1 MEGSALRLHDR
12 VAIITGGAQGI
23 GRAIGLLL
31 AQNGADIVIADINHK
46 QAEETA
52 QEIALLGRKSLAVK
66 VDVSNFSEAEN
77 LGKTVFDAFGQID
90 ILVNNAGITRDGFVL
105 RMKEE
110 EWDAVIAI
118 NLKSVFNCSKAVI
131 RYMGKQRGGKIISV
145 ASVVGQ
151 IGNIGQANYAASK
164 AGIIGFTKTLAREFA
179 SRGIMVNAVAPG
191 FIETDM
197 TRTLPEKVREGF
209 ISNIPLGRMGT
220 PEEIAEAVLFLASD
234 ASNYIT
240 AGDKYKWWIIYV
252 KKLIE
257 GGAGWQ
263 VTLKKKSR
271 QSLWNSSG

>member
-1 MEGSALRLHDR
+1 M
-12 VAIITGGAQGI
+12 
-23 GRAIGLLL
+23 
-31 AQNGADIVIADINHK
+31 AQNGARIVTADINDK

-52 QEIALLGRKSLAVK
+52 QEIALLGLGRKSLAVK

-90 ILVNNAGITRDGFVL
+90 ILVNNAGITRDGFFL

-110 EWDAVIAI
+110 EWDAVIAV

-191 FIETDM
+191 FIETGM

-220 PEEIAEAVLFLASD
+220 PGEIAEAVLFLATD

-240 AGDKYKWWIIYV
+240 GQVINV
-252 KKLIE
+252 N
-257 GGAGWQ
+257 GG
-263 VTLKKKSR
+263 LYM
-271 QSLWNSSG
+271 

>member
-1 MEGSALRLHDR
+1 MEGDTLRLHDR

-31 AQNGADIVIADINHK
+31 AKNGARIVIADINDK

-90 ILVNNAGITRDGFVL
+90 ILVNNAGITRDGFFL

-110 EWDAVIAI
+110 EWDAVIAV

-220 PEEIAEAVLFLASD
+220 PGEIAEAVLFLATD

-240 AGDKYKWWIIYV
+240 GQVINV
-252 KKLIE
+252 N
-257 GGAGWQ
+257 GG
-263 VTLKKKSR
+263 LYM
-271 QSLWNSSG
+271 

>member
-1 MEGSALRLHDR
+1 MEGDALRLHDR

-31 AQNGADIVIADINHK
+31 AKNGAQIVIADINDK

-52 QEIALLGRKSLAVK
+52 QEIALLGRKSLALK

-77 LGKTVFDAFGQID
+77 LGKTVFDAFGRID
-90 ILVNNAGITRDGFVL
+90 ILVNNAGITRDGLFL

-110 EWDAVIAI
+110 EWDAVITI

-151 IGNIGQANYAASK
+151 IGNIGQANYGASK

-191 FIETDM
+191 FIETGM

-220 PEEIAEAVLFLASD
+220 PEEIAEAVLFLATD

-240 AGDKYKWWIIYV
+240 GQVINV
-252 KKLIE
+252 N
-257 GGAGWQ
+257 GG
-263 VTLKKKSR
+263 LYM
-271 QSLWNSSG
+271 

>member
-1 MEGSALRLHDR
+1 MEGDALRLHDR

-31 AQNGADIVIADINHK
+31 AQNGAQIVIADINDK

-52 QEIALLGRKSLAVK
+52 QEIGLLGRKSIAVK

-77 LGKTVFDAFGQID
+77 LGKTVFDAFGRID
-90 ILVNNAGITRDGFVL
+90 ILVNNAGITRDGLFL

-151 IGNIGQANYAASK
+151 TGNIGQANYGASK

-191 FIETDM
+191 FIETGM

-220 PEEIAEAVLFLASD
+220 PEEIAEAVLFLATD

-240 AGDKYKWWIIYV
+240 GQVINV
-252 KKLIE
+252 N
-257 GGAGWQ
+257 GG
-263 VTLKKKSR
+263 LYM
-271 QSLWNSSG
+271 

>member
-1 MEGSALRLHDR
+1 MEGDVLRLHDR
-12 VAIITGGAQGI
+12 VAIVTGGAQGI
-23 GRAIGLLL
+23 GRSIGLLL
-31 AQNGADIVIADINHK
+31 AQNGAHIVIADINDK

-52 QEIALLGRKSLAVK
+52 QEISLLGRKSLAVK

-77 LGKTVFDAFGQID
+77 LGKTVFDAFGRID
-90 ILVNNAGITRDGFVL
+90 ILVNNAGITRDGLFL

-110 EWDAVIAI
+110 EWDAVITG
-118 NLKSVFNCSKAVI
+118 NLKSVFNCSKGVI

-191 FIETDM
+191 FIETGM

-240 AGDKYKWWIIYV
+240 GQVINV
-252 KKLIE
+252 N
-257 GGAGWQ
+257 GG
-263 VTLKKKSR
+263 LYM
-271 QSLWNSSG
+271 

>member
-1 MEGSALRLHDR
+1 MERDALRLHDR

-31 AQNGADIVIADINHK
+31 AQNGARIVIADINDK

-52 QEIALLGRKSLAVK
+52 QEIGLLGRKSIAVK

-90 ILVNNAGITRDGFVL
+90 ILVNNAGITRDGLFL

-191 FIETDM
+191 FIETGM

-220 PEEIAEAVLFLASD
+220 PEEIAEAVLFLATD

-240 AGDKYKWWIIYV
+240 GQVINV
-252 KKLIE
+252 N
-257 GGAGWQ
+257 GG
-263 VTLKKKSR
+263 LYM
-271 QSLWNSSG
+271 

>member
-1 MEGSALRLHDR
+1 MEGDALRLHDR
-12 VAIITGGAQGI
+12 VAIVTGGAQGI

-31 AQNGADIVIADINHK
+31 AQNGAQIVIADINDK

-52 QEIALLGRKSLAVK
+52 QEIGLSGRKSIAVK
-66 VDVSNFSEAEN
+66 VDVSNFSEAKN
-77 LGKTVFDAFGQID
+77 LGKTVFDAFGRID
-90 ILVNNAGITRDGFVL
+90 ILVNNAGITRDGLFL

-151 IGNIGQANYAASK
+151 IGNIGQANYGASK

-191 FIETDM
+191 FIETGM
-197 TRTLPEKVREGF
+197 TRTLSEKVREGF
-209 ISNIPLGRMGT
+209 VSNIPLGRMGT
-220 PEEIAEAVLFLASD
+220 PEEIAEAVLFLATD

-240 AGDKYKWWIIYV
+240 GQVINV
-252 KKLIE
+252 N
-257 GGAGWQ
+257 GG
-263 VTLKKKSR
+263 LYM
-271 QSLWNSSG
+271 

>member
-1 MEGSALRLHDR
+1 MEGDPLKLHDR

-31 AQNGADIVIADINHK
+31 AQNGADIVIADKNDQ
-46 QAEETA
+46 QAEETV
-52 QEIALLGRKSLAVK
+52 QEISLLGRKSLAVK
-66 VDVSNFSEAEN
+66 VDVSNFSEAEK
-77 LGKTVFDAFGQID
+77 LGKTVFDAFGRID
-90 ILVNNAGITRDGFVL
+90 ILVNNAGITRDGLFL

-110 EWDAVIAI
+110 EWDEVIAI
-118 NLKSVFNCSKAVI
+118 NLKSVFNCSKGVI
-131 RYMGKQRGGKIISV
+131 RYLGKQRGGKIISV

-151 IGNIGQANYAASK
+151 MGNIGQANYAASK

-179 SRGIMVNAVAPG
+179 SRRIMVNAVAPG

-197 TRTLPEKVREGF
+197 TRTLPEKVREEF

-240 AGDKYKWWIIYV
+240 GQVINV
-252 KKLIE
+252 N
-257 GGAGWQ
+257 GG
-263 VTLKKKSR
+263 LYM
-271 QSLWNSSG
+271 

>member
-1 MEGSALRLHDR
+1 MEGDTLRLHDR

-31 AQNGADIVIADINHK
+31 AKNGARIVIADINDK

-90 ILVNNAGITRDGFVL
+90 ILVNNAGITRDGFFL

-110 EWDAVIAI
+110 EWDAVIAV

-220 PEEIAEAVLFLASD
+220 PEEIAEAVFFLATD

-240 AGDKYKWWIIYV
+240 GQVINV
-252 KKLIE
+252 N
-257 GGAGWQ
+257 GG
-263 VTLKKKSR
+263 LYM
-271 QSLWNSSG
+271 

>member
-1 MEGSALRLHDR
+1 MEGDALRLHDR

-31 AQNGADIVIADINHK
+31 AKNGAHIVIADINDK

-52 QEIALLGRKSLAVK
+52 QEIVLLGRKSLAVK
-66 VDVSNFSEAEN
+66 VDVSNFSEAAN

-90 ILVNNAGITRDGFVL
+90 ILVNNAGITRDGLVL

-131 RYMGKQRGGKIISV
+131 RYMGKRRGGKIISV

-179 SRGIMVNAVAPG
+179 SRGIMVNAVSPG

-197 TRTLPEKVREGF
+197 TRTLPEKVRKGF

-220 PEEIAEAVLFLASD
+220 PEEIAEVVLFLATD

-240 AGDKYKWWIIYV
+240 GQVINV
-252 KKLIE
+252 N
-257 GGAGWQ
+257 GG
-263 VTLKKKSR
+263 LYM
-271 QSLWNSSG
+271 

>member
-1 MEGSALRLHDR
+1 MEGDALRLHDR

-31 AQNGADIVIADINHK
+31 AQNGAQIVIADINDK

-77 LGKTVFDAFGQID
+77 LGKTVFDAFGRID
-90 ILVNNAGITRDGFVL
+90 ILVNNAGITRDGLFL

-110 EWDAVIAI
+110 EWDAVITI

-151 IGNIGQANYAASK
+151 IGNIGQANYGASK

-191 FIETDM
+191 FIETGM

-220 PEEIAEAVLFLASD
+220 PEEIAEAVLFLATD

-240 AGDKYKWWIIYV
+240 GQVINV
-252 KKLIE
+252 N
-257 GGAGWQ
+257 GG
-263 VTLKKKSR
+263 LYM
-271 QSLWNSSG
+271 

>member
-1 MEGSALRLHDR
+1 MEGNALRLHDR

-31 AQNGADIVIADINHK
+31 ARNGAHIVIADINEK
-46 QAEETA
+46 QADDTA
-52 QEIALLGRKSLAVK
+52 QEIGMLGRKSLAVK
-66 VDVSNFSEAEN
+66 IDVSNFSEAEN

-90 ILVNNAGITRDGFVL
+90 ILVNNAGITRDGLFL

-131 RYMGKQRGGKIISV
+131 RYMGKQRGGKIISI

-191 FIETDM
+191 FIETEM
-197 TRTLPEKVREGF
+197 TRTLPAKVREGF

-240 AGDKYKWWIIYV
+240 GQVINV
-252 KKLIE
+252 N
-257 GGAGWQ
+257 GG
-263 VTLKKKSR
+263 LYM
-271 QSLWNSSG
+271 

>member
-1 MEGSALRLHDR
+1 MEGDALRLHDR

-31 AQNGADIVIADINHK
+31 AQNGAQIVIADINDK

-52 QEIALLGRKSLAVK
+52 QEIGLLGRKSLAVK

-90 ILVNNAGITRDGFVL
+90 ILVNNAGITRDGLFL

-151 IGNIGQANYAASK
+151 IGNIGQANYGASK

-191 FIETDM
+191 FIETGM

-220 PEEIAEAVLFLASD
+220 PEEIAEAVLFLATD

-240 AGDKYKWWIIYV
+240 GQVINV
-252 KKLIE
+252 N
-257 GGAGWQ
+257 GG
-263 VTLKKKSR
+263 LYM
-271 QSLWNSSG
+271 

>member
-220 PEEIAEAVLFLASD
+220 PEEIAEAVLFLATD

-240 AGDKYKWWIIYV
+240 GQVININ
-252 KKLIE
+252 
-257 GGAGWQ
+257 GG
-263 VTLKKKSR
+263 LYM
-271 QSLWNSSG
+271 

>member
-1 MEGSALRLHDR
+1 MQGDALRLHDR

-23 GRAIGLLL
+23 GRAIALLL
-31 AQNGADIVIADINHK
+31 AQNGAHIVIADINDK
-46 QAEETA
+46 QAEETS
-52 QEIALLGRKSLAVK
+52 QEIALLGRKTLAVK
-66 VDVSNFSEAEN
+66 VDVSNFSEAAN
-77 LGKTVFDAFGQID
+77 LGKTVIDAFGRID
-90 ILVNNAGITRDGFVL
+90 ILVNNAGIARDELFL

-131 RYMGKQRGGKIISV
+131 RYMAKQRGGKIISV

-151 IGNIGQANYAASK
+151 TGSIGQANYAASK

-197 TRTLPEKVREGF
+197 TRALPEKVREGLMG
-209 ISNIPLGRMGT
+209 NIPLGRVGT
-220 PEEIAEAVLFLASD
+220 PEEIAEAVLFLSSN

-240 AGDKYKWWIIYV
+240 GQVINV
-252 KKLIE
+252 N
-257 GGAGWQ
+257 GG
-263 VTLKKKSR
+263 LYM
-271 QSLWNSSG
+271 

>member
-1 MEGSALRLHDR
+1 MEGDTLRLHDR

-31 AQNGADIVIADINHK
+31 AKNGARIVIADINDK

-90 ILVNNAGITRDGFVL
+90 ILVNNAGITRDGFFL

-110 EWDAVIAI
+110 EWDAVIAV

-220 PEEIAEAVLFLASD
+220 PEEIAEAVLFLATD

-240 AGDKYKWWIIYV
+240 GQVINV
-252 KKLIE
+252 N
-257 GGAGWQ
+257 GG
-263 VTLKKKSR
+263 LYM
-271 QSLWNSSG
+271 

>member
-1 MEGSALRLHDR
+1 MEGDALRLHDR
-12 VAIITGGAQGI
+12 VAIVTGGAQGI

-31 AQNGADIVIADINHK
+31 AQNGAQIVIADINYK

-52 QEIALLGRKSLAVK
+52 QEIGLLGRKSIAVK

-90 ILVNNAGITRDGFVL
+90 ILVNNAGITRDGLFL

-151 IGNIGQANYAASK
+151 IGNIGQANYGASK

-191 FIETDM
+191 FIETGM

-220 PEEIAEAVLFLASD
+220 PEEIAEAVLFLATD

-240 AGDKYKWWIIYV
+240 GQVINV
-252 KKLIE
+252 N
-257 GGAGWQ
+257 GG
-263 VTLKKKSR
+263 LYM
-271 QSLWNSSG
+271 

>member
-1 MEGSALRLHDR
+1 MEGDALRLHDR

-31 AQNGADIVIADINHK
+31 AQNGAQIVIADINDK

-66 VDVSNFSEAEN
+66 VDVSNFSDAEN
-77 LGKTVFDAFGQID
+77 MGKTVFDSFGRID
-90 ILVNNAGITRDGFVL
+90 ILVNNAGITRDGLFL

-110 EWDAVIAI
+110 EWDAVITN

-151 IGNIGQANYAASK
+151 IGNIGQANYGASK

-220 PEEIAEAVLFLASD
+220 PEDIAEAVFFLATD

-240 AGDKYKWWIIYV
+240 GQVINV
-252 KKLIE
+252 N
-257 GGAGWQ
+257 GG
-263 VTLKKKSR
+263 LYM
-271 QSLWNSSG
+271 

>member
-1 MEGSALRLHDR
+1 MEGDALRLHDR
-12 VAIITGGAQGI
+12 VAIVTGGAQGI

-31 AQNGADIVIADINHK
+31 AQNGAQIVIADINDK

-52 QEIALLGRKSLAVK
+52 QEIGLLGRKSIAVK

-77 LGKTVFDAFGQID
+77 LGKTVFDAFGRID
-90 ILVNNAGITRDGFVL
+90 ILVNNAGITRDGLFL

-151 IGNIGQANYAASK
+151 IGNIGQANYGASK

-191 FIETDM
+191 FIETGM
-197 TRTLPEKVREGF
+197 TRTLSEKVREGF
-209 ISNIPLGRMGT
+209 VSNIPLGRMGT
-220 PEEIAEAVLFLASD
+220 PEEIAEAVLFLATD

-240 AGDKYKWWIIYV
+240 GQVINV
-252 KKLIE
+252 N
-257 GGAGWQ
+257 GG
-263 VTLKKKSR
+263 LYM
-271 QSLWNSSG
+271 

>member
-1 MEGSALRLHDR
+1 MEGDALRLHDR

-31 AQNGADIVIADINHK
+31 AQNGAHIVIADINDK

-77 LGKTVFDAFGQID
+77 LGKTVFDAFGRID
-90 ILVNNAGITRDGFVL
+90 ILVNNAGITRDGLFL

-151 IGNIGQANYAASK
+151 IGNIGQANYGASK

-220 PEEIAEAVLFLASD
+220 PEEIAEAVLFLATD

-240 AGDKYKWWIIYV
+240 GQVINV
-252 KKLIE
+252 N
-257 GGAGWQ
+257 GG
-263 VTLKKKSR
+263 LYM
-271 QSLWNSSG
+271 

>member
-1 MEGSALRLHDR
+1 MERDALRLHDR

-31 AQNGADIVIADINHK
+31 AQNGAQIVIADINDK

-52 QEIALLGRKSLAVK
+52 QEIGLLGRKSIAVK

-77 LGKTVFDAFGQID
+77 LGKTVFDSFGQID
-90 ILVNNAGITRDGFVL
+90 ILVNNAGITRDGLFL

-151 IGNIGQANYAASK
+151 IGNIGQANYGASK

-191 FIETDM
+191 FIETGM

-220 PEEIAEAVLFLASD
+220 PEEIAEAVLFLATE

-240 AGDKYKWWIIYV
+240 GQVINV
-252 KKLIE
+252 N
-257 GGAGWQ
+257 GG
-263 VTLKKKSR
+263 LYM
-271 QSLWNSSG
+271 

>member
-1 MEGSALRLHDR
+1 MEGDALRLHDR

-31 AQNGADIVIADINHK
+31 AQNGAQIVIADINDK

-90 ILVNNAGITRDGFVL
+90 ILVNNAGITRDGLFL

-151 IGNIGQANYAASK
+151 IGNIGQANYGASK

-220 PEEIAEAVLFLASD
+220 PEEIAEAVLFLATD

-240 AGDKYKWWIIYV
+240 GQVINV
-252 KKLIE
+252 N
-257 GGAGWQ
+257 GG
-263 VTLKKKSR
+263 LYM
-271 QSLWNSSG
+271 

>member
-1 MEGSALRLHDR
+1 MEGQALRLQDK

-31 AQNGADIVIADINHK
+31 AHNGAQIVIADINEK
-46 QAEETA
+46 QAEKTA
-52 QEIALLGRKSLAVK
+52 QEIALLGRKALAVK

-77 LGKTVFDAFGQID
+77 LGKTVFDAFGRID
-90 ILVNNAGITRDGFVL
+90 ILVNNAGITRDGLFL

-110 EWDAVIAI
+110 EWDAVITI

-131 RYMGKQRGGKIISV
+131 HYMGKQRKGKIISV

-151 IGNIGQANYAASK
+151 IGNIGQANYGASK

-197 TRTLPEKVREGF
+197 THTLPEKVRQGF
-209 ISNIPLGRMGT
+209 ISIIPLGRMGT
-220 PEEIAEAVLFLASD
+220 PEEIAEAVLFLATD

-240 AGDKYKWWIIYV
+240 GQVINV
-252 KKLIE
+252 N
-257 GGAGWQ
+257 GG
-263 VTLKKKSR
+263 LYM
-271 QSLWNSSG
+271 

>member
-1 MEGSALRLHDR
+1 MEGNALRLHDR

-31 AQNGADIVIADINHK
+31 AHNGAHIVIADINEK
-46 QAEETA
+46 QAEKTA
-52 QEIALLGRKSLAVK
+52 QEIRMLGRKSLAVK

-77 LGKTVFDAFGQID
+77 LGKTVSDAFGQID
-90 ILVNNAGITRDGFVL
+90 ILVNNAGITRDGLFL

-110 EWDAVIAI
+110 EWDAVITI

-131 RYMGKQRGGKIISV
+131 RYLGKQRGGKIISI

-191 FIETDM
+191 FIETEM

-220 PEEIAEAVLFLASD
+220 PDEIAEAVLFLASD

-240 AGDKYKWWIIYV
+240 GQVINV
-252 KKLIE
+252 N
-257 GGAGWQ
+257 GG
-263 VTLKKKSR
+263 LYM
-271 QSLWNSSG
+271 

>member
-1 MEGSALRLHDR
+1 MEGDTLRLHDR

-31 AQNGADIVIADINHK
+31 AQNGARIVIADINDK

-90 ILVNNAGITRDGFVL
+90 ILVNNAGITRDGFFL

-110 EWDAVIAI
+110 EWDAVIAV

-220 PEEIAEAVLFLASD
+220 PGEIAEAVLFLATD

-240 AGDKYKWWIIYV
+240 GQVINV
-252 KKLIE
+252 N
-257 GGAGWQ
+257 GG
-263 VTLKKKSR
+263 LYM
-271 QSLWNSSG
+271 

>member
-1 MEGSALRLHDR
+1 MEGDALKLHDR

-31 AQNGADIVIADINHK
+31 AKNGANIVIADINDK
-46 QAEETA
+46 QAEEAA

-90 ILVNNAGITRDGFVL
+90 ILVNNAGITRDGIFL

-110 EWDAVIAI
+110 EWDTVIAI

-191 FIETDM
+191 FIETEM

-209 ISNIPLGRMGT
+209 IGNIPLGRMGT
-220 PEEIAEAVLFLASD
+220 PEEIAEAVLFLATD

-240 AGDKYKWWIIYV
+240 GQVINV
-252 KKLIE
+252 N
-257 GGAGWQ
+257 GG
-263 VTLKKKSR
+263 LYM
-271 QSLWNSSG
+271 